1 MEIESKNYF
10 NNIDIGKE
18 KLIPNKY
25 RLIVCNT
32 SKEIGIMINYFLKFI
47 SNNKIKNRSISMDFE
62 FNNCSFKKGSKY
74 NDCMKNSIGSKE
86 IAIFQI
92 LLEDDEIKRKDDVV
106 NIYLFYPPD
115 LSDGQTKILINL
127 LTHPN
132 IKKILHGG
140 ESLDIP
146 YLFNMLLKNEE
157 DKIKFCLNLYDTKY
171 ICEYFH
177 LVKNT
182 KDKCKIYYFLKEM
195 NIINN
200 KQFDNLIK
208 NEEEMGPIWFI
219 NLDINKLNKNV
230 ILYSS
235 FDVLYLKE
243 LLNRIIIDESIDSE
257 EEIDIISG
265 MSSINFIYRLAIPI
279 HSKYIDKIS
288 EYNTHMLYDNNKV
301 GVKFHDIFDL
311 YYYWYN
317 DDKKIFPK
325 LTEINFF
332 KKFIQSIVK
341 IYIYSNFTN
350 SNINSNYGILTSSL
364 KDNDKKYLKEIEN
377 NYNKFY
383 AKLERYEGFK
393 KILGFI
399 KNINLSIVNDFKKI

>member
-1 MEIESKNYF
+1 MEIESINYF
-10 NNIDIGKE
+10 NNINTDN
-18 KLIPNKY
+18 KLIPTKY

-32 SKEIGIMINYFLKFI
+32 SKDIGIMINFFLKFI
-47 SNNKIKNRSISMDFE
+47 NNNKIKNRTISMDFE

-74 NDCMKNSIGSKE
+74 YDCMKNSIGSKE

-92 LLEDDEIKRKDDVV
+92 LLEDDEIKKKDDIV

-127 LTHPN
+127 LTHPE

-146 YLFNMLLKNEE
+146 YLFNMLLKNED
-157 DKIKFCLNLYDTKY
+157 DKIKFSLNLYDTKY

-177 LVKNT
+177 LVKKT

-195 NIINN
+195 EIINN
-200 KQFDNLIK
+200 QQFDNLIK

-243 LLNRIIIDESIDSE
+243 LLNKLIKLNSE

-265 MSSINFIYRLAIPI
+265 MSSINFIYRLALPV
-279 HSKYIDKIS
+279 HSNYIDKIS
-288 EYNTHMLYDNNKV
+288 EYNVHMLFDNNKV
-301 GVKFHDIFDL
+301 GVKFNDIFDL

-317 DDKKIFPK
+317 DDIKIFSK
-325 LTEINFF
+325 FTEINFF
-332 KKFIQSIVK
+332 KRLIQSIVK
-341 IYIYSNFTN
+341 IYLYSNFTN
-350 SNINSNYGILTSSL
+350 NTINSNYGIFTSSL
-364 KDNDKKYLKEIEN
+364 KDNDKKYIKEIERKYN
-377 NYNKFY
+377 EFYNKLGKHKGY
-383 AKLERYEGFK
+383 H
-393 KILGFI
+393 KILKFI
-399 KNINLSIVNDFKKI
+399 KNINLSINSDFIKKN